1 MIKTMAK
8 SLLDEAFA
16 LLEES
21 KLLEGKAS
29 MDQSLLDQPPSAIV
43 EVAAKKK
50 FEACY
55 LMKRHY
61 ALQAKASNDSEA
73 DTKTRQLL
81 QDKITEYENEADQ
94 LLKKVEN
101 LKLIEQG
108 QKTTIAAARYKQKS
122 SSITSFEET
131 HLHSVEHRT
140 HERLPFQ
147 TPDTKPNVGD
157 RTEDNA
163 ATRAAGE
170 ATKLLT
176 AAINED
182 EVGNFDKAIVKYVK
196 AVELY
201 LKAVR
206 ILSET
211 DHNGSL
217 QRGGIETSESPS
229 ISKESH
235 ILVASLK
242 KRIKVTLDR
251 VEKLKLRG
259 KESTSSDQ
267 TESQNNN
274 TNQQQESGLTSYELD
289 VLVRSSL
296 LTSGV
301 FLPWSDEKAKTY
313 NFSPPQKFVDP
324 DGALELSEKQKAKF
338 HRWARPEEVMA
349 MRSPSSRNIKMMNA
363 ISPYTIKQ
371 HCVSD
376 CSFIAGLCISAAY
389 ERRRGR
395 QLVSSL
401 IYPQDSNGTPIY
413 NPQGVY
419 MVKLW
424 LNGVAWRV
432 IVDDYLPV
440 DKKGKLLC
448 SHTII
453 LEENKINRS
462 NNLEL
467 WVPILEKAY
476 LKMCGGYDFPGSNS
490 GVDLFSL
497 TGWIPE
503 RIFFP
508 MDNNHIKDFETPI
521 ERCWEKL
528 FSASSYNDCLITVAT
543 SKDLTEEQASSVGL
557 YTAHAYAVLRIIQ
570 TSNGTRLLQLKNPW
584 GRSGWNGQYSAQDK
598 TSWSD
603 TNFRKEVG
611 YDADAAAKCDDGVF
625 WMSWSDLT
633 IYFTNIQISWN
644 PELFRFQKVS
654 HAFWKAD
661 DGPNDD
667 SFNVSENPQY
677 TVTLSQD
684 AIQKN
689 ATLWILVS
697 RHGK

>member
-1 MIKTMAK
+1 MAK

-29 MDQSLLDQPPSAIV
+29 MDERLLDQPPSAIV
-43 EVAAKKK
+43 DAASRKKY
-50 FEACY
+50 EACY

-61 ALQAKASNDSEA
+61 ALQASNNSDA
-73 DTKTRQLL
+73 DAKTLQLL
-81 QDKITEYENEADQ
+81 QAKINEYEEQADQ
-94 LLKKVEN
+94 LRKKAEK
-101 LKLIEQG
+101 LKLMEQG
-108 QKTTIAAARYKQKS
+108 QSTVTDTRYSKNS
-122 SSITSFEET
+122 SSITSSITSFEET
-131 HLHSVEHRT
+131 HLHSVEDLTRNK
-140 HERLPFQ
+140 LPMKAPF
-147 TPDTKPNVGD
+147 TNPNVRD
-157 RTEDNA
+157 RTEDNV

-176 AAINED
+176 VAINED
-182 EVGNFDKAIVKYVK
+182 ENGNIDKAILKYVK

-211 DHNGSL
+211 DKNRSL
-217 QRGGIETSESPS
+217 QQRGGIDTSESPS
-229 ISKESH
+229 NSDDPQQ
-235 ILVASLK
+235 LVASLK

-259 KESTSSDQ
+259 KESKNNSDQ
-267 TESQNNN
+267 TESQMNE
-274 TNQQQESGLTSYELD
+274 TNHQQSGFTSDELD

-301 FLPWSDEKAKTY
+301 FLPWSDAKARIF
-313 NFSPPQKFVDP
+313 NFSPSQKFVDP

-349 MRSPSSRNIKMMNA
+349 MRSSSSRNIKMISA

-376 CSFIAGLCISAAY
+376 CSFIAALCISAAY
-389 ERRRGR
+389 ERRLGR

-424 LNGVAWRV
+424 LNGVARRV

-440 DKKGKLLC
+440 DKEGKLLC
-448 SHTII
+448 SHTIK
-453 LEENKINRS
+453 LGENKSNRS

-476 LKMCGGYDFPGSNS
+476 MKMCGGYDFPGSNS

-508 MDNNHIKDFETPI
+508 KDNNRIKDFETPI

-528 FSASSYNDCLITVAT
+528 YSASSFNDCLITMAT
-543 SKDLTEEQASSVGL
+543 SKELTDEQASSVGL
-557 YTAHAYAVLRIIQ
+557 YTSHAYAVLRIIQ

-598 TSWSD
+598 ISWSD
-603 TNFRKEVG
+603 TNFSREVG
-611 YDADAAAKCDDGVF
+611 YDANAAAKCDDGVF
-625 WMSWSDLT
+625 WMSWSDST
-633 IYFTNIQISWN
+633 IYFTNIHISWN

-661 DGPNDD
+661 IGPNDD
-667 SFNVSENPQY
+667 SFNVGENPQY